1 MHRYIAAQHSRSH
14 LVFHYLFTLY
24 SLLYCTLL
32 AAMPC
37 SLGRTRVR
45 PTPTPSWFND
55 ELPNSAMHPEEIE
68 GATKTNSLKVNDELL
83 YIAGWHIAA
92 IGTPP
97 NYFFDDAI
105 LFHCSTAAGS
115 CYPLQIQCMAN
126 RRAASGGEC
135 RSTSS
140 LPTFLA
146 SSRPSLVMAA
156 RATLPRPCCRET
168 FLVSTAGDGKSELL
182 QKKQRRAR
190 AI

>member
-1 MHRYIAAQHSRSH
+1 MNLSDASRPDYHILNSITSSIYWH
-14 LVFHYLFTLY
+14 PLGGVNKD
-24 SLLYCTLL
+24 LL
-32 AAMPC
+32 AP
-37 SLGRTRVR
+37 
-45 PTPTPSWFND
+45 
-55 ELPNSAMHPEEIE
+55 
-68 GATKTNSLKVNDELL
+68 
-83 YIAGWHIAA
+83 
-92 IGTPP
+92 PP
-97 NYFFDDAI
+97 NNFLDDAV

-126 RRAASGGEC
+126 RRAVSGGEC

>member
-1 MHRYIAAQHSRSH
+1 MIQIALLSFREM
-14 LVFHYLFTLY
+14 VYEREEKLFYFLRKEV
-24 SLLYCTLL
+24 LIGPPWGV
-32 AAMPC
+32 AI
-37 SLGRTRVR
+37 RTYW
-45 PTPTPSWFND
+45 PP
-55 ELPNSAMHPEEIE
+55 
-68 GATKTNSLKVNDELL
+68 
-83 YIAGWHIAA
+83 
-92 IGTPP
+92 PP
-97 NYFFDDAI
+97 NYFLDDAV

>member
-1 MHRYIAAQHSRSH
+1 MI
-14 LVFHYLFTLY
+14 LIKEVL
-24 SLLYCTLL
+24 
-32 AAMPC
+32 
-37 SLGRTRVR
+37 
-45 PTPTPSWFND
+45 
-55 ELPNSAMHPEEIE
+55 
-68 GATKTNSLKVNDELL
+68 
-83 YIAGWHIAA
+83 
-92 IGTPP
+92 IGTPWGGGNKNLLAPPGGVNKNLLAPPP
-97 NYFFDDAI
+97 NNFLDDAV

-190 AI
+190 AIWHHGGPPPPPWQQPTCCLCLHRLFFQKKWKTRWEELLMKELGGLNFFQGVYS

>member
-1 MHRYIAAQHSRSH
+1 MGIRKQEIPLLEFRKMQCRPCQQCCVSTQHASAVGRFELCFLYPLIF
-14 LVFHYLFTLY
+14 LVRK
-24 SLLYCTLL
+24 CLL
-32 AAMPC
+32 APPGGVAIRNYWHP
-37 SLGRTRVR
+37 LG
-45 PTPTPSWFND
+45 
-55 ELPNSAMHPEEIE
+55 
-68 GATKTNSLKVNDELL
+68 GVNKNLL
-83 YIAGWHIAA
+83 AP
-92 IGTPP
+92 PP
-97 NYFFDDAI
+97 NYFLDDAV